1 MFNGCLCALPHC
13 VPCCYHV
20 KCWKGRGMGNFG
32 RGRAGAGVGGWDG
45 DGQVTKKKVF
55 DPCVRRS
62 SQQKWSGGWR
72 VAVLTR
78 SPGLQV
84 YTQTNVH
91 TNKSMAKISTY
102 IHDMYVH
109 IHDVS
114 SHVYKYRCFLLFQVS
129 NRWITY
135 HGRFETHQHL
145 LVSGLLHVWKWWSRR
160 VVQVL
165 HTHTTPTFVLYL

>member
-1 MFNGCLCALPHC
+1 MFNGCLGALPHC

-20 KCWKGRGMGNFG
+20 KFWKGRGMGNFG
-32 RGRAGAGVGGWDG
+32 RGRGGGWG
-45 DGQVTKKKVF
+45 MGWRWSSYEKKGVRPF
-55 DPCVRRS
+55 CVRRS

-114 SHVYKYRCFLLFQVS
+114 SHVYKYRCFLLFQTDGS
-129 NRWITY
+129 RITADSRPTSIY
-135 HGRFETHQHL
+135 L
-145 LVSGLLHVWKWWSRR
+145 SLVCFTFGSGGVEE
-160 VVQVL
+160 
-165 HTHTTPTFVLYL
+165 